1 MGHNIAGPVGT
12 GGHGRFQVIRLG
24 LQIPVFSYPGLPDHR
39 LFERIADVVS
49 AAEASGFDACFLMD
63 HVQQIGGVGRPE
75 DPMLEPYTLLGALA
89 ARTSTINLGTLVTG
103 VVYRNPALLAKMVT
117 TLDVI
122 SNGRAMLGL
131 GAAWYEDE
139 AARYGYNWPAPR
151 ERLDRLEDALRIC
164 RAMFAE
170 GRVTV
175 EGRYHHVRDAL
186 NYPRPIQP
194 GGPKILVGGG
204 GERRTLKL
212 AARYADACNVFDSLE
227 SIRRKLPILARH
239 CQDDGRDPAAITKTR
254 LSMLCLAP
262 TTSEAEQQLSRTLA
276 RLPSPLPKEQLRRMV
291 IAGDPDAVRREVQE
305 HLDAGL
311 DGLIVSFPHGPSP
324 DEVAFAGRTLSA
336 ALGL

>member
-1 MGHNIAGPVGT
+1 L
-12 GGHGRFQVIRLG
+12 IRLG
-24 LQIPVFSYPGLPDHR
+24 LQLPVFSYPGLPDTR
-39 LFERIADVVS
+39 LFERIAEVVT

-75 DPMLEPYTLLGALA
+75 DPMFDPYTLLGALA
-89 ARTSTINLGTLVTG
+89 ARTSTITLGTLVTG

-122 SNGRAMLGL
+122 SNGRAMLGI
-131 GAAWYEDE
+131 GAAWYQDE
-139 AARYGYNWPAPR
+139 ATRYGYDWPAPR

-164 RAMFAE
+164 RAMFAD
-170 GRVTV
+170 GRATV
-175 EGRYHHVRDAL
+175 EGRYHRVRDAL

-212 AARYADACNVFDSLE
+212 AAQYADACNIFDSLE
-227 SIRRKLPILARH
+227 AIRRKLPILARH
-239 CQDDGRDPAAITKTR
+239 CQDAGRDPAEIAKTR

-262 TTSEAEQQLSRTLA
+262 TAEHAERQLSQTLA
-276 RLPSPLPKEQLRRMV
+276 RLPSPLPKEHLRKMF
-291 IAGDPDAVRREVQE
+291 IAGDPDAVRREVLA

-324 DEVAFAGRTLSA
+324 EEVAFAGRTLSA
-336 ALGL
+336 TLGR

>member
-1 MGHNIAGPVGT
+1 
-12 GGHGRFQVIRLG
+12 VIRLG
-24 LQIPVFSYPGLPDHR
+24 LQIPVFSYPDLPDHG

-75 DPMLEPYTLLGALA
+75 DPILEPYTLLGALA
-89 ARTSTINLGTLVTG
+89 ARTSTITLGTLVTG

-122 SNGRAMLGL
+122 SKGRAMLGL

-139 AARYGYNWPAPR
+139 AARYGYDWPAPR

-170 GRVTV
+170 GRATV
-175 EGRYHHVRDAL
+175 EGHYHCIRDAL

-212 AARYADACNVFDSLE
+212 AALYADACNVFDSLE
-227 SIRRKLPILARH
+227 SIRRKLPILAQH
-239 CQDDGRDPAAITKTR
+239 CRDTGRDPAAIAKTR

-276 RLPSPLPKEQLRRMV
+276 RLPSPLPKEQLRKMF
-291 IAGDPDAVRREVQE
+291 IAGDPDAVRREAQE

-324 DEVAFAGRTLSA
+324 EEVAFAGRTLSA
-336 ALGL
+336 ALGPRL